1 MSHSWNGFN
10 GEGLTHELCQ
20 SDDTVLMHSETKM
33 GETHIC
39 SVSLAVY
46 VIFIK
51 DKVIMVP
58 SHIVPLRDVLLMS
71 VARVTFDIYSS
82 ILS

>member
-1 MSHSWNGFN
+1 MLVHG
-10 GEGLTHELCQ
+10 
-20 SDDTVLMHSETKM
+20 ETKM

-39 SVSLAVY
+39 NVIPAVY

-58 SHIVPLRDVLLMS
+58 SHIAPLWDVLLMF
-71 VARVTFDIYSS
+71 VARVTFDVYSS
-82 ILS
+82 ALS